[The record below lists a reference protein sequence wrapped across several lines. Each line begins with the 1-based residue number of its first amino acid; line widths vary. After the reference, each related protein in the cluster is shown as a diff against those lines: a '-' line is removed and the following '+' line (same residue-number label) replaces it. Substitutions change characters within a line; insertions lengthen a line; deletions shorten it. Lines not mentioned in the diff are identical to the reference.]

1 MKITIKSIAD
11 SLGMSPSTVSRALND
26 SELICKSTRDEVKR
40 KAMELGYFNKSVNIV
55 RSYSKSYVNSL
66 GVSIP
71 NLENP
76 ICIEVI
82 KGIQEYF
89 DSLNYNIIVMDSNES
104 RKREEK
110 NIQAFINLGVRGLI
124 VFPTTKTSSQY
135 IKPLTE
141 GVIPTVYVCNIAEDK
156 TIHSIGIDEKT
167 AFFKLTQYLIQ
178 LGHEHI
184 VLLGGSEKF
193 ENRVKG
199 FFDAVSHERITDA
212 EVIYCMPT
220 QYEGY
225 NHTRNLLAQGR
236 CVTGIVAATD
246 YLAIGV
252 LDAVYQSGKR
262 VPEDLSLVSLDNINI
277 AGNKRINLTT
287 INQPGKEIGMKASEI
302 VYSEIENGPSDYK
315 KTEIFDVS
323 LNIRG
328 SCQSIK
334 ATGSRDGNK

>member
-1 MKITIKSIAD
+1 MKITVKHIAD
-11 SLGMSPSTVSRALND
+11 KLGISASTVSRALND
-26 SELICKSTRDEVKR
+26 SELISKATRDEVKR
-40 KAMELGYFNKSVNIV
+40 MAMELGYFNKSINIV
-55 RSYSKSYVNSL
+55 RNYSKSYVNSL

-89 DSLNYNIIVMDSNES
+89 DNLNYNIIVMDSNER

-110 NIQAFINLGVRGLI
+110 NIQALFNLEVQGLI

-141 GVIPTVYVCNIAEDK
+141 GVIPTVYVCNISEDK
-156 TIHSIGIDEKT
+156 TIHSIGIDEKN

-178 LGHEHI
+178 LGHKHI
-184 VLLGGSEKF
+184 IMLGGSEKF

-199 FFDAVSHERITDA
+199 FQDAVKYEGITDA
-212 EVIYCMPT
+212 DVIYCAPT
-220 QYEGY
+220 QYEGF
-225 NHTRNLLAQGR
+225 NRTKNLIEEGKYF
-236 CVTGIVAATD
+236 TGIVAATD

-252 LDAVYQSGKR
+252 LDAVCQCGKQ
-262 VPEDLSLVSLDNINI
+262 VPEDYSLVSLDNINI
-277 AGNKRINLTT
+277 SGNKRINLTT

-302 VYSEIENGPSDYK
+302 VYSEIKNGPSDYK

-328 SCQSIK
+328 SCRSI
-334 ATGSRDGNK
+334 

>member
-110 NIQAFINLGVRGLI
+110 NIQAFINPKVGNHVL
-124 VFPTTKTSSQY
+124 KTS
-135 IKPLTE
+135 
-141 GVIPTVYVCNIAEDK
+141 
-156 TIHSIGIDEKT
+156 
-167 AFFKLTQYLIQ
+167 
-178 LGHEHI
+178 
-184 VLLGGSEKF
+184 
-193 ENRVKG
+193 
-199 FFDAVSHERITDA
+199 IT
-212 EVIYCMPT
+212 
-220 QYEGY
+220 
-225 NHTRNLLAQGR
+225 
-236 CVTGIVAATD
+236 
-246 YLAIGV
+246 
-252 LDAVYQSGKR
+252 
-262 VPEDLSLVSLDNINI
+262 
-277 AGNKRINLTT
+277 
-287 INQPGKEIGMKASEI
+287 
-302 VYSEIENGPSDYK
+302 
-315 KTEIFDVS
+315 
-323 LNIRG
+323 
-328 SCQSIK
+328 
-334 ATGSRDGNK
+334 